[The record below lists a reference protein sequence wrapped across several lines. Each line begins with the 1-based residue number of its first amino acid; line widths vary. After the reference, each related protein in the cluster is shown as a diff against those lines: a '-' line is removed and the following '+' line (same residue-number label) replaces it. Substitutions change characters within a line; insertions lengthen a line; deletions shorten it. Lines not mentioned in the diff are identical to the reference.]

1 MEVYEISILLFL
13 LKDIDSE
20 DTFSD
25 ISGFIDS
32 GMAKVPDL
40 LQLHN
45 ENAYKNYCFNSFY
58 PLESG
63 KVYKHGKIY
72 TIKIR
77 TVDKKLADFFNEKLV
92 NHFNDTIKGLTSTI
106 KIIPQR
112 YIEKLYSITPVI
124 LKNDDGYWKGK
135 LPLTEFE
142 NRLKVNLI
150 KKYNAIM
157 GTKVN
162 EEFQLYTS
170 IEFLNKKPIA
180 FNYKGK
186 KILGDKISIN
196 ISDDKTA
203 QELSYMALGT
213 GILEMNAR
221 GAGYMNYKWL
231 GR

>member
-1 MEVYEISILLFL
+1 MEVFEISILLFL

-20 DTFSD
+20 EAFSNVSD
-25 ISGFIDS
+25 FIDS
-32 GMAKVPDL
+32 GMAKVPEL
-40 LQLHN
+40 LELHN
-45 ENAYKNYCFNSFY
+45 KNVYKNYCFNSFY
-58 PLESG
+58 PLESN
-63 KVYKHGKIY
+63 KVYKYGNTY
-72 TIKIR
+72 TIQIR

-92 NHFNDTIKGLTSTI
+92 NHFNGSIKGLTSTI
-106 KIIPQR
+106 KILPQR

-135 LPLTEFE
+135 LTLTEFE
-142 NRLKVNLI
+142 NRLKTNLV

-157 GTKVN
+157 GTKVD

-231 GR
+231 

>member
-1 MEVYEISILLFL
+1 MEVFEISILLFL

-20 DTFSD
+20 EAFSNVSD
-25 ISGFIDS
+25 FIDS
-32 GMAKVPDL
+32 GMAKVPEL
-40 LQLHN
+40 LELHN
-45 ENAYKNYCFNSFY
+45 KNVYKNYCFNSFY
-58 PLESG
+58 PLEG
-63 KVYKHGKIY
+63 NKVYKHGNTY
-72 TIKIR
+72 TIQIR

-92 NHFNDTIKGLTSTI
+92 NHFNGSIKGLTSTI
-106 KIIPQR
+106 KILPQR

-135 LPLTEFE
+135 LTLTEFE
-142 NRLKVNLI
+142 NRLKANLV

-157 GTKVN
+157 GTKVD

-231 GR
+231 

>member
-1 MEVYEISILLFL
+1 MEVLEISVLLFL
-13 LKDIDSE
+13 LKNIDSE
-20 DTFSD
+20 EALQN

-32 GMAKVPDL
+32 GMAKTPEL

-45 ENAYKNYCFNSFY
+45 ENTYKNYCFNSFY
-58 PLESG
+58 PLESD
-63 KVYKHGKIY
+63 KVYKRGKIY
-72 TIKIR
+72 RIQIR
-77 TVDKKLADFFNEKLV
+77 TVDKKLADFFNEKLQ
-92 NHFNDTIKGLTSTI
+92 NHFNDSMKGLTSTI
-106 KIIPQR
+106 KILPQR

-135 LPLTEFE
+135 LTLTEFE

-157 GTKVN
+157 DTKID
-162 EEFQLYTS
+162 EGFQLYTS
-170 IEFLNKKPIA
+170 IEFLNKKPVA

-196 ISDDKTA
+196 ISDDKVA
-203 QELSYMALGT
+203 QGLSYMSLGT

-231 GR
+231 

>member
-1 MEVYEISILLFL
+1 MEVYEISVLLFL
-13 LKDIDSE
+13 LKDINSKDV
-20 DTFSD
+20 FSS
-25 ISGFIDS
+25 ISSFIDS
-32 GMAKVPDL
+32 GMGKIPDL
-40 LQLHN
+40 LKLHN
-45 ENAYKNYCFNSFY
+45 ENVYKNYCFDSFY
-58 PLESG
+58 PLESD

-72 TIKIR
+72 TIQIR
-77 TVDKKLADFFNEKLV
+77 TVDRKLASFFNEKLV
-92 NHFNDTIKGLTSTI
+92 NHFNDNMKGLTSAI

-112 YIEKLYSITPVI
+112 YIKKLYSITPVI

-135 LPLTEFE
+135 LTLTEFE
-142 NRLKVNLI
+142 DRLKVNLI

-157 GTKVN
+157 ETKIN

-221 GAGYMNYKWL
+221 GAGYMNYKYL
-231 GR
+231 